1 MGNSL
6 RKYLYKNSSLTITTL
21 VLIFALSF
29 LAPYRNFLVRKV
41 IDSTSVKELAT
52 NTTIVLA
59 FCLGVYIFESLSNI
73 AYSKVLKGS
82 INHLRKDVFESII
95 QKNIKDFNQQN
106 TASYISSLT
115 NDIKIISDD
124 YFNVFYELILYGG
137 FIIFSIMLL
146 GSVHLLLLLIVLL
159 QSMVVLM
166 YPRIIGARLQKLK
179 GLVSNMMSDY
189 NSKLNDFFSGFEVIK
204 TFNIENKVFN
214 AHKIKNEIL
223 SDSEYNSN
231 KLNLI
236 AQASSSFINHI
247 FIIIIFSS
255 STYLLLHNKITFGL
269 LIAATQMTIYIT
281 TPCGV
286 ISRNLLR
293 IKSTKEVQNKLLN
306 IINKKELKDGD
317 IYIDKFKNKIVF
329 ENLTFSYNEHSNILN
344 NINLTLYKGKKYAI
358 VGSSGSG
365 KTTLIRLLLKY
376 YEDFSGRL
384 LIDGIDIR
392 DIKTEGYFKFCHTIH
407 QNVFIFNDTMYNNI
421 CLYNDYSEEKIRIAV
436 KKAGLEDLI
445 NKLED
450 GLQTF
455 IYEDGHNLSGGE
467 KQRIAIARA
476 LIKDPSF
483 IAIDEA
489 TSNLDNETAYSIEE
503 SILNIQ
509 DLTAL
514 IITHKYNSSLLK
526 KYDGIVCVK
535 NGEIVE
541 SGSFDELINKKGYFY
556 NLFSIQNDSF
566 IPTHKEDLCTQN

>member
-1 MGNSL
+1 MRNSL

-41 IDSTSVKELAT
+41 IDSTSVKELAI
-52 NTTIVLA
+52 NTAIVLA

-95 QKNIKDFNQQN
+95 QKNIKDFNQKN

-166 YPRIIGARLQKLK
+166 YPRIIGPRLQKLK

-204 TFNIENKVFN
+204 TFNIEDKVFN

-255 STYLLLHNKITFGL
+255 STYLLLQNKITFGL

-317 IYIDKFKNKIVF
+317 IYIDKLINEIVF
-329 ENLTFSYNEHSNILN
+329 ENLTFSYNEHSKILN

-392 DIKTEGYFKFCHTIH
+392 DIKAEGYFKFCHTIH

-421 CLYNDYSEEKIRIAV
+421 CLYNDYSEEKIRTAV

-476 LIKDPSF
+476 LIKDPSI

-503 SILNIQ
+503 SILNIK

-541 SGSFDELINKKGYFY
+541 SGSFDELINRKGYFY
-556 NLFSIQNDSF
+556 NLFSIQNDNF
-566 IPTHKEDLCTQN
+566 IPIDKEVFCTQN